1 MRIIVH
7 GGHPLRGNARPSGNS
22 NAALALIAASMLTDQ
37 PVTLHNVPDTLSTS
51 AMIAAAERLG
61 ASVQRNGSDL
71 HLVTPALLTRS
82 LERDLA
88 DQVGTVLLLAPI
100 LARRRHARLEV
111 PYALSRLHTHLTA
124 LRDLGVTVRASSGV
138 IELEA
143 APWEQRTLTL
153 LQTSVTATA
162 LVAML
167 AATLGQ
173 QTLAATLGQQT
184 TIFNAAS
191 EPHVQDM
198 LRFLQVMGAHIEGIG
213 SNVLRIRGTAE
224 PGGGSLTIA
233 PDHIEAASLAAIGA
247 ITHGALTISGVV
259 PEHLHGIVR
268 VFGRLGVR
276 LFLNGDALI
285 LPAHD
290 TLIASESEEELDVPI
305 ETAPWPG
312 FPSDLIAMAAVI
324 ATQTRGTTLIHEKL
338 FDNRLLFVDKLT
350 AMGAQIVL
358 CDPHRALI
366 VGPSE
371 LRGEYLDTPDVRT
384 GLALLGA
391 ALCSTSSVIM
401 DNAQLIGRTFEN
413 VLDKLVQ
420 LGAQIEV
427 VQQ

>member
-1 MRIIVH
+1 MRIVVH
-7 GGHPLRGNARPSGNS
+7 GGHPVRGTARPSGNS

-37 PVTLHNVPDTLSTS
+37 PVRLRNVPDTLSTS
-51 AMIAAAERLG
+51 AMMAAAQTLG
-61 ASVQRNGSDL
+61 ARIQREGSDL
-71 HLVTPALLTRS
+71 TLITPALLTRS
-82 LERDLA
+82 LDRELA

-100 LARRRHARLEV
+100 LTRRRHARLEV
-111 PYALSRLHTHLTA
+111 PYPLSRLHTHLTA

-143 APWEQRTLTL
+143 APWEQRTVTL

-167 AATLGQ
+167 AAV
-173 QTLAATLGQQT
+173 LGQQT
-184 TIFNAAS
+184 TLYNAAS
-191 EPHVQDM
+191 EPHIQD
-198 LRFLQVMGAHIEGIG
+198 LLHGLQAMGAHIEGIG
-213 SNVLRIRGTAE
+213 SNVLRIRGVAE
-224 PGGGSLTIA
+224 PGGASLTLS

-247 ITHGALTISGVV
+247 ITHGALTISGIV

-268 VFGRLGVR
+268 VFARLGVR
-276 LFLNGDALI
+276 LFLNGDSLI
-285 LPAHD
+285 LPVHD

-324 ATQTRGTTLIHEKL
+324 ATQTRGTTLLHEKL

-391 ALCSTSSVIM
+391 ALCSAGSVVI
-401 DNAQLIGRTFEN
+401 DNAQLIGRTFES
-413 VLDKLVQ
+413 VLDKLVG

>member
-1 MRIIVH
+1 MRIVVH
-7 GGHPLRGNARPSGNS
+7 GGQPLRGNVRPSGNS
-22 NAALALIAASMLTDQ
+22 NAALALIAASLLTDQ
-37 PVTLHNVPDTLSTS
+37 PVHLHNVPDTLSTS
-51 AMIAAAERLG
+51 AMLSAAQALG
-61 ASVQRNGSDL
+61 ATVQRHGSDL
-71 HLVTPALLTRS
+71 TLVTPTLLTRS
-82 LERDLA
+82 LERELA

-100 LARRRHARLEV
+100 LARRRHARMEI
-111 PYALSRLHTHLTA
+111 PYPLSRLYTHLTA

-143 APWEQRTLTL
+143 APWDQRTITL

-162 LVAML
+162 LAAML
-167 AATLGQ
+167 AATLGR
-173 QTLAATLGQQT
+173 QT
-184 TIFNAAS
+184 TIYNAAS

-198 LRFLQVMGAHIEGIG
+198 LRFLQAMGARVEGIG
-213 SNVLRIRGTAE
+213 SNVLHIGGTAE
-224 PGGGSLTIA
+224 PGGATVTLS
-233 PDHIEAASLAAIGA
+233 PDHIEAASLAGIGA
-247 ITHGALTISGVV
+247 LTHGTLTISGVI

-268 VFGRLGVR
+268 VFARLGVR
-276 LFLNGDALI
+276 LFLNGDTLI

-324 ATQTRGTTLIHEKL
+324 ATQTRGTILLHEKL

-358 CDPHRALI
+358 CDPHRAII

-391 ALCSTSSVIM
+391 ALCSSRSVII

-413 VLDKLVQ
+413 VLDKLIQ

-427 VQQ
+427 MQP